1 MECIVLTI
9 AIGMTLITDT
19 PKDIVFEDCNGVK
32 KVSYLNSKQEVSI
45 IKYEDGIYYIKDKD
59 AE

>member
-9 AIGMTLITDT
+9 AIGIGLDTDT

-32 KVSYLNSKQEVSI
+32 KVSYLKSKEPVSI
-45 IKYEDGIYYIKDKD
+45 IKYEDGLYYIRDEK
-59 AE
+59 